1 METNEIPDMV
11 IEIRKEFGAVGL
23 NHMVNNVSEQLG
35 LVTGI
40 KIVGTIVHVCRF
52 AIGADGKPYPNKEK
66 TELVQEVIEV
76 PSVLLMAT
84 DEHGA
89 DITKNFL
96 KFADNLCKEANSGG
110 KLGKST

>member
-1 METNEIPDMV
+1 MNTNEIPDIV

-23 NHMVNNVSEQLG
+23 SHMVSGVVEQLG

-40 KIVGTIVHVCRF
+40 KIVGAIVHVCRF
-52 AIGADGKPYPNKEK
+52 AIGPDGKPYPNKEK

-76 PSVLLMAT
+76 PSIFLMAT
-84 DEHGA
+84 NEKNH
-89 DITKNFL
+89 DITETFL

-110 KLGKST
+110 ILKKST